1 MKILLVIDL
10 LIYLTLPFR
19 GPEVSPACIECHEDL
34 VKSEVMHYPAGDA
47 CDNCHES
54 TGASHPSADSLG
66 FRLMDQLPALCFYCH
81 EEETAMAYT
90 HQPVVDGRC
99 LDCHDAHGS
108 SQPSILL
115 REDQELCLGCHNRS
129 YSSDSSETINI
140 SSLIKGKNRV
150 AHSAIDALGCRTC
163 HQAHA
168 SDKRALLVDAYPAQD
183 YLPAEIENFGL
194 CFLCHET
201 DILEAEETDW
211 ATGFRNGKQNLH
223 RLHINGNK
231 GRNCRMCHN
240 LHGSSQLYLIE
251 EEVAFGSW
259 EMKLNFIP
267 EEQGGSCLPGCHGK
281 LSYSRELISQ

>member
-1 MKILLVIDL
+1 MLLVINL
-10 LIYLTLPFR
+10 LICLTLPFR
-19 GPEVSPACIECHEDL
+19 GVSESPECTECHQDL
-34 VKSEVMHYPAGDA
+34 VKRDVMHYPAEDA

-81 EEETAMAYT
+81 EEATAMA
-90 HQPVVDGRC
+90 HVHEPVVEGKC
-99 LDCHDAHGS
+99 LACHDAHGS
-108 SQPSILL
+108 IQASLL
-115 REDQELCLGCHNRS
+115 LQEDQELCLGCHNKS

-140 SSLIKGKNRV
+140 SRLVLGNNRV
-150 AHSAIDALGCRTC
+150 VHSAIDALGCRTC
-163 HQAHA
+163 HQAHG
-168 SDKRALLVDAYPAQD
+168 SDKRALLVDAYPAED
-183 YLPAEIENFGL
+183 YLPAETENFGL

-240 LHGSSQLYLIE
+240 LHGSTQPFLME

-267 EEQGGSCLPGCHGK
+267 DEQGGSCLPGCHGK